1 MPEMLNDS
9 RRKFL
14 GYFEPAKRSTVV
26 NIFLSQIRKGM
37 TNPDIIITEVYEKA
51 RKDRDKHYISDTI
64 FKYLSDAFKYVSYLF
79 DWEHLPDSEKQY
91 YKNIQAKKAVKAY
104 MAKEKPTDKQ
114 LSYLKALGYTGPAP
128 DSKAEACEL
137 ISTIKVFNKI

>member
-1 MPEMLNDS
+1 MPEMLNDL

-14 GYFEPAKRSTVV
+14 EYFEPAKRSTVA
-26 NIFLSQIRKGM
+26 NTFLTPIRKGM
-37 TNPDIIITEVYEKA
+37 TDPDLIITEVYEKA
-51 RKDRDKHYISDTI
+51 RRDKEKHYISDTI
-64 FKYLSDAFKYVSYLF
+64 FSYLSEAFKYVSYLQ

-128 DSKAEACEL
+128 ESKADASEL

>member
-1 MPEMLNDS
+1 MPEMLQDS

-14 GYFEPAKRSTVV
+14 EYFAPEKRSTVA
-26 NIFLSQIRKGM
+26 NNFLWIIRKGI
-37 TNPDIIITEVYEKA
+37 TDPDLVVTEVYEKA

-64 FKYLSDAFKYVSYLF
+64 FAYLSEAFKFVSYLI
-79 DWEHLPDSEKQY
+79 DWEKLPEEEKRY

-104 MAKEKPTDKQ
+104 MAKELPTEKQ
-114 LSYLKALGYTGPAP
+114 LQYLRALGYTGPAP
-128 DSKAEACEL
+128 ESKADASEL

>member
-1 MPEMLNDS
+1 MPDLLNDS

-14 GYFEPAKRSTVV
+14 EYFEPSKRSTVA
-26 NIFLSQIRKGM
+26 NTFLSPIRKGV
-37 TNPDIIITEVYEKA
+37 TDPDLIITEVYEKA
-51 RKDRDKHYISDTI
+51 RRDKEKHYISDTI
-64 FKYLSDAFKYVSYLF
+64 FSYLSEAFKYVSYLH

-104 MAKEKPTDKQ
+104 MAKEAPTEKQ
-114 LSYLKALGYTGPAP
+114 LSYLKVLGYTGPAP
-128 DSKAEACEL
+128 ETKADASEL